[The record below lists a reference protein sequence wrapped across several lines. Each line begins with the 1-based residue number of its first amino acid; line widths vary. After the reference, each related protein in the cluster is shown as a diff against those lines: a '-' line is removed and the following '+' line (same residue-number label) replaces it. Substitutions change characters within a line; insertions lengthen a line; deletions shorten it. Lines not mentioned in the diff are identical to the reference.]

1 MSGLLGFDSIA
12 SGAFSAPPSTAAA
25 PTEVSGSLAETV
37 DNIGF
42 AASGAIT
49 NPVTGTLSQTID
61 NITVVSSGVVGV
73 SVNVTGTLSTSTENV
88 FVTASGSL
96 GANTAITGFTA
107 YTFSIDSL
115 VSSGSVS
122 TPTNITGAA
131 SAPIDGVIA
140 AATGTLG
147 EVTAGNIAATL
158 DDLAISATGINVT
171 APSGT
176 LSATFSDVVATG
188 AGFSSAGIGLGW
200 ELATQKALYD
210 KLKSNAYLASLVTD
224 IYDNPPEETSTYP
237 YVTIGEAVHNEFDTD
252 TDEGNDVTISVHVWS
267 RDRGR
272 KEVKEIQNAIY
283 LALSRQELS
292 VIGYNFIN
300 CQFVTSQ
307 SFLDSDGKTRHGVQ
321 DFQILLDELEEG

>member
-1 MSGLLGFDSIA
+1 MLGFYPQA
-12 SGAFSAPPSTAAA
+12 
-25 PTEVSGSLAETV
+25 TEPLLTLPAE
-37 DNIGF
+37 
-42 AASGAIT
+42 AEAEQ
-49 NPVTGTLSQTID
+49 PTGTLAENLD
-61 NITVVSSGVVGV
+61 GV
-73 SVNVTGTLSTSTENV
+73 TS
-88 FVTASGSL
+88 TASGIMDSAGVVQGAISTTLAGDASTAGGTATSGPAVVVTGSL
-96 GANTAITGFTA
+96 
-107 YTFSIDSL
+107 
-115 VSSGSVS
+115 SVS
-122 TPTNITGAA
+122 LSNDAATLAGVVAASNNVTGAA
-131 SAPIDGVIA
+131 STTLGGVIA

-147 EVTAGNIAATL
+147 EVTAGDITATL

-176 LSATFSDVVATG
+176 LAATFSDVVATG

-224 IYDNPPEETSTYP
+224 IYDNPPEETSAYP

-252 TDEGNDVTISVHVWS
+252 TDEGNDVTVSVHVWS